1 MRPAELTALLGSRI
15 CHDLISPLGA
25 IGNGVELLAMSGAV
39 AGPEM
44 SLISESIDNANA
56 RIRFFRVAF
65 GAAGAGHRIGR
76 DEVQAVLGALSA
88 GGRLTYVWQTPAD
101 LSRREVKLAFLALM
115 CVEAAM
121 PWGGRLTVSATGDGA
136 PWTMVGEAAR
146 LRFDPAKWA
155 ILTEGAMDDG
165 PEPGPVSA
173 SDVQFV
179 LAPLAAEDVGRRLQV
194 SCAETEIVV
203 RF

>member
-44 SLISESIDNANA
+44 SLISESIDNASA

-65 GAAGAGHRIGR
+65 GAAGADHRIGR
-76 DEVQAVLGALSA
+76 EEVLSVLGALSA
-88 GGRLTYVWQTPAD
+88 GGRLAYAWTTPAD
-101 LSRREVKLAFLALM
+101 LSRREVKLAFLVLM

-121 PWGGRLTVSATGDGA
+121 PWGGRVTVTLPPDGG
-136 PWTMVGEAAR
+136 PWAIIGEAPR
-146 LRFDPAKWA
+146 LRFDPPKWA
-155 ILTEGAMDDG
+155 ILAAGDAA
-165 PEPGPVSA
+165 PGEVSA
-173 SDVQFV
+173 SDVQFL
-179 LAPLAAEDVGRRLQV
+179 LAPLAAEELGRPLQLTF
-194 SCAETEIVV
+194 AETEIAV

>member
-44 SLISESIDNANA
+44 SLISESIDNASA

-65 GAAGAGHRIGR
+65 GAAGADQRIGR
-76 DEVQAVLGALSA
+76 EEVLSILGALSA
-88 GGRLTYVWQTPAD
+88 GGRLGFVWQTPAD
-101 LSRREVKLAFLALM
+101 LSRREVKLAFLVLM
-115 CVEAAM
+115 CTEAAM
-121 PWGGRLTVSATGDGA
+121 PWGGRLTVSADADSGR
-136 PWTMVGEAAR
+136 WVVRGEAAR
-146 LRFDPAKWA
+146 LRFDPPKWA
-155 ILTEGAMDDG
+155 ILASGDA
-165 PEPGPVSA
+165 EPGEVSA
-173 SDVQFV
+173 AEVQFV
-179 LAPLAAEDVGRRLQV
+179 LAPLAAEDCGRKV
-194 SCAETEIVV
+194 EVKFAETEIML